1 MLSFNTSLKS
11 TRAAPSVD
19 SPTLSAHKEKHVTV
33 LSVPP
38 TTPREQIILFAIH
51 DRELYGLEVQRVLS
65 ECGGD
70 NENLTLGTIYPAL
83 RSLEKKG
90 LISGR
95 WGDEDPGDR
104 TGARRRYY
112 QLTELGFATVEATL
126 SYHQRLLNWRRS
138 EPVLAQKE
146 SS

>member
-1 MLSFNTSLKS
+1 MLSISLKS

-19 SPTLSAHKEKHVTV
+19 SSTILARKDTTHDSLPSI
-33 LSVPP
+33 PP
-38 TTPREQIILFAIH
+38 TTPREQIILFSIH
-51 DRELYGLEVQRVLS
+51 GRELYGLEVQRVLS

-126 SYHQRLLNWRRS
+126 SYHQRLLNWRKS